1 MNIRPATSHDFEA
14 VHRLLLEAGLPTEGL
29 EDQFGPAYAVA
40 VDRDRVIG
48 AAGVERYGDSGL
60 LRSVVTAPERRGEG
74 IGLALTRDRLGWAT
88 KEGIADVYLLTTTAA
103 DWFPRLGFGRVE
115 RRDLPA
121 EIQGSREANGVCP
134 STAVAM
140 RRPSG
145 SG

>member
-1 MNIRPATSHDFEA
+1 MNIRPATSQDFEA
-14 VHRLLLEAGLPTEGL
+14 VHHLLLEAGLPTEGL

-40 VDRDRVIG
+40 VDGDRVIG

-60 LRSVVTAPERRGEG
+60 LRSLVTAPERRGEG
-74 IGLALTRDRLGWAT
+74 IGLALSRDRLSWAA
-88 KEGIADVYLLTTTAA
+88 KEGIGNVYLLTTTAA
-103 DWFPRLGFGRVE
+103 DWFPRLGFARVA

-121 EIQGSREANGVCP
+121 EIQGSREASGVCP

-140 RRPSG
+140 RRPSR